1 MASTLKS
8 PNKYNQR
15 VYKVRNIL
23 NNDLENV
30 IKTDYSLSKQLV
42 SLNKNSRNNIEVELE
57 ETDVEGRPKPIRTVV
72 NKVIR
77 DNPTL
82 VNNSANIKN
91 K

>member
-1 MASTLKS
+1 MVSTLKS

-15 VYKVRNIL
+15 VYKVKNIL

-42 SLNKNSRNNIEVELE
+42 SLNKNSRNNIKVELE